1 MSRKSRRHPVP
12 ALPPL
17 LDRLI
22 DAEERRRQRDRS
34 LALSAFGKLALLA
47 IPTRGVSA
55 PADEHELFR
64 AIDDIAAKHLRL
76 RERRRAV
83 KTAMNV
89 VGEFD
94 ERHAIATANNDFRT
108 VSDRAYFLRRTCV
121 RRHARELRRLRL
133 RLARAMDLSETSS
146 GEEKANLMI

>member
-12 ALPPL
+12 ALAPL

-47 IPTRGVSA
+47 IPTGGVFA

-64 AIDDIAAKHLRL
+64 AIDDIAAKHFRL
-76 RERRRAV
+76 RERRRAA

-94 ERHAIATANNDFRT
+94 DRDAIARANNDFQTR
-108 VSDRAYFLRRTCV
+108 SDRAYFYAG
-121 RRHARELRRLRL
+121 HAFGVT
-133 RLARAMDLSETSS
+133 LASFGDC
-146 GEEKANLMI
+146 GWP

>member
-1 MSRKSRRHPVP
+1 MSRKSQRHLVP

-22 DAEERRRQRDRS
+22 DAEDRRRQRDRA
-34 LALSAFGKLALLA
+34 LALAAFGQLALLA
-47 IPTRGVSA
+47 IPTRGVFA
-55 PADEHELFR
+55 PADEDELFR
-64 AIDDIAAKHLRL
+64 AIEDIAGKHLRL

-94 ERHAIATANNDFRT
+94 ERDAIATANNDFQT
-108 VSDRAYFLRRTCV
+108 VSDRAYFY
-121 RRHARELRRLRL
+121 AG
-133 RLARAMDLSETSS
+133 LAFGVTLASFADPCW
-146 GEEKANLMI
+146 G